1 VAIYSWPPGALQRI
15 RFHLDCDRESGAVV
29 ASEPTHVTDDAIPL
43 PSRQGRDIRIPM
55 ATVLKVIGS
64 GLGLWTVFVLWPEFL
79 MFLLSILM
87 AVTLYPAVRWMESRQ
102 IPRSLSVAIIAAFAV
117 ALLVTFIMFVLPP
130 LTAQLTHVLQ
140 NLPEFRA
147 RILNRIP
154 ARYSAIHKFIQELFD
169 TPTSPKVVGTLDRW
183 FAWGQSAVSGVVVT
197 VVVLVLTLYL
207 LLHGRSLYAWILAF
221 VPRTY
226 REKLATT
233 MHEVSDVVHAYVSGQ
248 LLAAILFAIF
258 SAVLLTI
265 LRVPAVAPLAV
276 IAGLCDVVP
285 VLGILLATV
294 PAFLLALAVSPSAAV
309 TVAVA
314 YVAYHLFETYFLLP
328 RIYGNKLKISTLSVL
343 LALLVGGKLEGILG
357 VVLVLP
363 LVAAYPIVERHWLGG
378 YLSDRVLTDHKAL
391 AKAAET
397 GSEVAIEAVLHGE
410 MHASEKLA
418 STRGRRQ

>member
-1 VAIYSWPPGALQRI
+1 MP
-15 RFHLDCDRESGAVV
+15 
-29 ASEPTHVTDDAIPL
+29 SEPVSATTDIVPIPAQ
-43 PSRQGRDIRIPM
+43 RAGEIRIPM
-55 ATVLKVIGS
+55 ATILKVIGN
-64 GLGLWTVFVLWPEFL
+64 GLGLWAVFLLWPEFL
-79 MFLLSILM
+79 MFLLSVLM
-87 AVTLYPAVRWMESRQ
+87 AVTLHPAVQWMEGRR
-102 IPRSLSVAIIAAFAV
+102 IPRGLSVVIIATFAV
-117 ALLVTFIMFVLPP
+117 ALLVIFIMFVLPP

-140 NLPEFRA
+140 NLPEFRT

-169 TPTSPKVVGTLDRW
+169 SPTSPKVVGTLDRW
-183 FAWGQSAVSGVVVT
+183 FAWGQSAVSGVAVT

-221 VPRTY
+221 VPRTH
-226 REKLATT
+226 REKLALT
-233 MHEVSDVVHAYVSGQ
+233 MNEVSEVVHAYVSGQ
-248 LLAAILFAIF
+248 LLAALLFAVF
-258 SAVLLTI
+258 SAVLLSI

-276 IAGLCDVVP
+276 IAGICDVVP

-294 PAFLLALAVSPSAAV
+294 PAFLLALAVSPGAAV

-343 LALLVGGKLEGILG
+343 LALLVGGRLEGILG

-391 AKAAET
+391 AKAAEI
-397 GSEVAIEAVLHGE
+397 GSDVAIEHVLHGE
-410 MHASEKLA
+410 KHASEKHVSA
-418 STRGRRQ
+418 RGSR